1 MRRRRSERLPNRCRR
16 GSQGVRSGGRKCSSI
31 LTDVGEVPELQ
42 EFVSNQA
49 SGLLLLGKSEFFV
62 KRTALLRKN
71 VGCIESEPASIQEE
85 TLSAFQLS
93 GALEGRL
100 SS

>member
-1 MRRRRSERLPNRCRR
+1 MC
-16 GSQGVRSGGRKCSSI
+16 SI

-42 EFVSNQA
+42 EFVSNQG

-62 KRTALLRKN
+62 KRIALLRKN
-71 VGCIESEPASIQEE
+71 VGGIESEPASIQEE

-93 GALEGRL
+93 AALERRL
-100 SS
+100 SP

>member
-1 MRRRRSERLPNRCRR
+1 VC
-16 GSQGVRSGGRKCSSI
+16 SI

-49 SGLLLLGKSEFFV
+49 SGLLLLGRSEFFV
-62 KRTALLRKN
+62 KRAALLRKN
-71 VGCIESEPASIQEE
+71 VGGIESEPAIQEE
-85 TLSAFQLS
+85 SLSAFTCG